1 MPNKCIAFCG
11 KFLKKITEV
20 RVINNNKRNIE
31 VKKILLCG
39 ENAGKV
45 ELAVVRIGFK
55 EDAIGEKFLKEV
67 ENAIEKER

>member
-11 KFLKKITEV
+11 KFLKNITEV
-20 RVINNNKRNIE
+20 RVINNSKKNVE

-55 EDAIGEKFLKEV
+55 DDSIGEKFLKEV
-67 ENAIEKER
+67 EVAIEKQK